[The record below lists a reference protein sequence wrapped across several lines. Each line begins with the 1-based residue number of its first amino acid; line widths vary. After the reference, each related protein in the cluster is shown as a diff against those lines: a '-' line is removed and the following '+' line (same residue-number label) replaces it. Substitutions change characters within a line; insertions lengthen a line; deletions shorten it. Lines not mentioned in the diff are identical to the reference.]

1 MTGKDINGR
10 FGWIE
15 MTQLAIRLALVIR
28 VTGKI
33 VMDSLPILFVK
44 PQLVFKLK
52 LNLALMDRLKLLTLT
67 TSKVNFCSYS
77 DVLSNV
83 SDLK

>member
-1 MTGKDINGR
+1 MTGRDTNGR

-15 MTQLAIRLALVIR
+15 MTQLVIRLALVTR

-33 VMDSLPILFVK
+33 AMDSLPILFVK

-67 TSKVNFCSYS
+67 TSKVNFCLYS
-77 DVLSNV
+77 DGNSDV

>member
-1 MTGKDINGR
+1 
-10 FGWIE
+10 
-15 MTQLAIRLALVIR
+15 MTQLAIRLALVTR

-44 PQLVFKLK
+44 PLLVFKLK

-67 TSKVNFCSYS
+67 TSKVNFCLFS
-77 DVLSNV
+77 DGNVDILSMMLV
-83 SDLK
+83 I